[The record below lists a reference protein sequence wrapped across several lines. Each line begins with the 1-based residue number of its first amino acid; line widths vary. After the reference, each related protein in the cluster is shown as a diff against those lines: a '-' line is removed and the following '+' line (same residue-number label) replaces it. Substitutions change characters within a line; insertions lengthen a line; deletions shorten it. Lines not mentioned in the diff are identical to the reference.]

1 MPLEVVLAPKFD
13 HNGPIANVD
22 GPMVHLG
29 EVNVSPTF
37 RVVIKLFDQVT
48 LPNFAEM
55 LPDWPG
61 IPPVVR
67 QPGFWVYMFLFIS
80 CEYGVSLV
88 VNAGQPWWLE
98 KLLVSVAWGG
108 LLAYLPA
115 LLAQI
120 IRKVWA
126 SQISAFIMP
135 SAVSTL
141 SETVGSLSLSC
152 ADQAPD
158 GWLECNGQAVPR
170 SKFTSLFAAIG
181 DKFGKGDGTAT
192 FNLPDLQGRV
202 AVSRGTQG
210 TEQYNL
216 GSHGG
221 EAKHTLQ
228 LSEVPAH
235 THYVHDHG
243 HTYHTEARAQRF
255 TAHGEGSFGIT
266 CLNQHGE
273 GSGEVSGPTHTS
285 HSNIHLESTGG
296 GQAHNNMPPYLVL
309 SYFIKCQ

>member
-1 MPLEVVLAPKFD
+1 MPLVVAPKFN

-22 GPMVHLG
+22 GPLVHLG
-29 EVNVSPTF
+29 EVNVHPTF
-37 RVVIKLFDQVT
+37 QVAIKVFDQVT
-48 LPNFAEM
+48 LPNFAE
-55 LPDWPG
+55 LAWKS
-61 IPPVVR
+61 PVVR

-98 KLLVSVAWGG
+98 KLLVSVVWGG

-135 SAVSTL
+135 SAANTPC
-141 SETVGSLSLSC
+141 SEAVGSLSHSC

-170 SKFTSLFAAIG
+170 SKFTSLFAAIS
-181 DKFGKGDGTAT
+181 DKFGKGDGKAT

-202 AVSRGTQG
+202 AVGSGTQG

-216 GSHGG
+216 GSDGG
-221 EAKHTLQ
+221 EAKHSLQ
-228 LSEVPAH
+228 LPEVAAH
-235 THYVHDHG
+235 THHVHHHG
-243 HTYHTEARAQRF
+243 HHMSPHHTEARAQKF
-255 TAHGEGSFGIT
+255 TA
-266 CLNQHGE
+266 HGE
-273 GSGEVSGPTHTS
+273 GSGEVSGPTHAS
-285 HSNIHLESTGG
+285 QSNI
-296 GQAHNNMPPYLVL
+296 
-309 SYFIKCQ
+309 